1 MKGNKAEKMRAM
13 AVNALVTGFVVI
25 WITFVLC
32 AVAGLIWGLISL
44 GRAVWLRPAKTMAA
58 DTPCEGVGRVPT
70 VERYLGGDDAEAVPS
85 LWVVCED
92 DPDLPEWWDPDGA
105 VLVYTDA
112 PKKDIGCPDWNVNTT
127 FWGWDGHG
135 AEAWELELLARVF
148 YLEFW
153 GCGDTLCEA
162 GIDAILR
169 LWESEYYSASLGGT
183 LAGRNEDGSWAF
195 STYPEVWQTEYDPD
209 GLAWCRAYTAER
221 FQEGPVWTAPYF
233 RTEHYHDTRW
243 AVPAYRLENVYFSV
257 GRW

>member
-105 VLVYTDA
+105 VLMYTDA
-112 PKKDIGCPDWNVNTT
+112 PKKDAGCPDWNVNTT
-127 FWGWDGHG
+127 LWGWDGHG
-135 AEAWELELLARVF
+135 MEVWEMELFARIA

-153 GCGDTLCEA
+153 GTSRECTEA
-162 GIDAILR
+162 GIDSMLR
-169 LWESEYYSASLGGT
+169 LWDMGEYGRTMGELLAAQYAPGYYVYSPYAYVWDWDYDAEG
-183 LAGRNEDGSWAF
+183 LAGI
-195 STYPEVWQTEYDPD
+195 
-209 GLAWCRAYTAER
+209 RAMCEER
-221 FQEGPVWTAPYF
+221 FENGPTWCAPYF
-233 RTEHYHDTRW
+233 RLWYYHEW
-243 AVPAYRLENVYFSV
+243 AVPAYEIDGVYFSV
-257 GRW
+257 AGAQ